1 MSGPVEPRSKDVTLM
16 GPMKEGREV
25 VASWRLRR
33 SMRVVE
39 RECRLEDEEEGEEE
53 EEEGKGERRDQSM
66 SRDMRWERKRE
77 RDPVREI
84 GRESSKELPSESLSG
99 GRMAWRLAVGPIV
112 VERARH
118 CRSSCP
124 ASIQSVCSMRLSGI
138 TRSVFHA

>member
-1 MSGPVEPRSKDVTLM
+1 
-16 GPMKEGREV
+16 MKEGREV

-77 RDPVREI
+77 KIPRKGDREGIKQRTSVGKPLWWQDGMEI
-84 GRESSKELPSESLSG
+84 GSGTHSRRASTPLQVFLSS
-99 GRMAWRLAVGPIV
+99 
-112 VERARH
+112 
-118 CRSSCP
+118 
-124 ASIQSVCSMRLSGI
+124 
-138 TRSVFHA
+138 